1 MSRRLTGLSEQALEE
16 GGRGAQKAVEEAGFD
31 EELKQKLLNRIA
43 DASFKSDNASAF
55 AQAKLPSSAGR
66 GTRDIAGAAAWTGTE
81 SLEDATLRML
91 NDSAPKPIRVPFKA
105 PIPRGIPI
113 EVKTGQR
120 KAGQPGS
127 RLANARDRVSSYAYL
142 KDPNLD
148 EEERKKF
155 QQELKERFTS
165 GASRNMPA
173 TLRGLQSLANERIE
187 NAIARGQFKNLE
199 GRGKKIERDYN
210 MSSPFLDTTEY
221 FMNKIIQRQDIVPPW
236 IEKQQELV
244 STATKFRGRLRNDWK
259 RYAARMIAS
268 QGGSVD
274 SQIRK
279 AEHYAQAEA
288 IVNPTKKKVETI
300 NTVDKKGEV
309 SQVTLASKPV
319 TPTSGETEDVQEN
332 ITITESAPVAVEAP
346 ASPPFPP
353 AAATSTTLAPPA
365 EITDQIK
372 VSISAAPAEETTAD
386 TSSNPYIQ
394 SGYIKPFRD
403 RTWEANEAAYH
414 KLAIENL
421 NSLTRSYNLMAPKIA
436 QKPYF
441 FLDRELLACYAEVA
455 PQLAGEI
462 AERARAPPLKARI
475 EVVRHKPGGIMEKF
489 GGEHAS
495 VYDEVRPQY
504 GFKEMWRDLFAK
516 KQT

>member
-1 MSRRLTGLSEQALEE
+1 MSRRLVGLSDQALEE

-31 EELKQKLLNRIA
+31 EELKQRLLNRIA
-43 DASFKSDNASAF
+43 DASFKSDNAGAF
-55 AQAKLPSSAGR
+55 AQVNLPSSAGR

-81 SLEDATLRML
+81 PLEDATLRML

-105 PIPRGIPI
+105 PTPRGIPI

-120 KAGQPGS
+120 KTQSGN

-155 QQELKERFTS
+155 QQELKDRFSS

-236 IEKQQELV
+236 IEKQQEVV

-268 QGGSVD
+268 QGGSVE

-288 IVNPTKKKVETI
+288 IVNPTKKKVESI
-300 NTVDKKGEV
+300 NTVAQKGEI
-309 SQVTLASKPV
+309 SQITLASKPV
-319 TPTSGETEDVQEN
+319 SPASEKTEDVQEK
-332 ITITESAPVAVEAP
+332 ITITESAPVAVEAS
-346 ASPPFPP
+346 ASSPFPP
-353 AAATSTTLAPPA
+353 AAGTSTLAPPA
-365 EITDQIK
+365 DDTNQIE
-372 VSISAAPAEETTAD
+372 VSISAAPSEDTPED

-394 SGYIKPFRD
+394 SGYVKPFRD
-403 RTWEANEAAYH
+403 ATWEANEAAYH
-414 KLAIENL
+414 KLAIESL

-462 AERARAPPLKARI
+462 AERAKAPPLKARI
-475 EVVRHKPGGIMEKF
+475 EVVRHRPGGIMEKF
-489 GGEHAS
+489 GGEHAH
-495 VYDEVRPQY
+495 VYDEQRAQY

-516 KQT
+516 KST